1 MLKSIRGEI
10 AKKPVELRCLSCG
23 AVRKTTVENTL
34 ERLKCHK
41 CGRASLTLGRGKPEE
56 QALAASV
63 LRAYGKRGLLAL
75 SVYGVGP
82 KTADRILSKLHRD
95 EDILLLELLE
105 AQKNFIKN
113 KKYWGA

>member
-1 MLKSIRGEI
+1 
-10 AKKPVELRCLSCG
+10 
-23 AVRKTTVENTL
+23 
-34 ERLKCHK
+34 
-41 CGRASLTLGRGKPEE
+41 
-56 QALAASV
+56 

-82 KTADRILSKLHRD
+82 KTAGRILGKLHKD

-113 KKYWGA
+113 KKYWRA